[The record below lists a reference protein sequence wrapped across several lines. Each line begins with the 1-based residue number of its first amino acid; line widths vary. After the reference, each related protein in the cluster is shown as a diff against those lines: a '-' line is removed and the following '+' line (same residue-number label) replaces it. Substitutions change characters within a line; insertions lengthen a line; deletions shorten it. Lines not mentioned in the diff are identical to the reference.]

1 MRMRTLV
8 CMAALLVCA
17 VSVEAQT
24 VPMAPASPVQYAGV
38 EAAVAMQTPVA
49 TAVNALRWE
58 HLTTDLTSSAVQRF
72 EVCYDTTTPCLS
84 VTTTA
89 SALPSPT
96 AEQGGPP
103 AAGHSAFRMA
113 LPALTPGNHSVTVK
127 ACNSD
132 VCGAASSPLAFRF
145 VVVPGVPNG
154 LGLIPG
160 GGGD

>member
-1 MRMRTLV
+1 MRMRILV
-8 CMAALLVCA
+8 CVTAILLTCAA
-17 VSVEAQT
+17 SVQAQS
-24 VPMAPASPVQYAGV
+24 VPLAPATPMQYSGV
-38 EAAVAMQTPVA
+38 EAAAMQTPVA

-58 HLTTDLTSSAVQRF
+58 QLTTDLTSSAIQRF
-72 EVCYDTTTPCLS
+72 DVCYDTAPCLS
-84 VTTTA
+84 VTVA
-89 SALPSPT
+89 AAALPNPT
-96 AEQGGPP
+96 TEQGGPP

-132 VCGAASSPLAFRF
+132 VCGAASAPLDFRF
-145 VVVPGVPNG
+145 VVVPGVPRG